1 MYVAETCQAKNTP
14 IKSPY
19 CIKLASHIILLGR
32 CTVKHP
38 LRLQSCTLKMMWCV
52 PQKCYVFT
60 GLHSITSQMTA
71 ILKLTFVRI
80 SNRTN
85 CSHNVNR
92 NCDLSSMKQ
101 ECQPA
106 NCNTQSN
113 SDDQETERI
122 VILYQ
127 PLSYLW
133 HRNRKTAKK
142 NYELDRYQI
151 TSMVSCMTGNNNVF
165 FFWRVQQSQTTQW
178 NITNTCKPPTIV

>member
-1 MYVAETCQAKNTP
+1 M
-14 IKSPY
+14 
-19 CIKLASHIILLGR
+19 KLAFYIISQGR
-32 CTVKHP
+32 CTVKQP
-38 LRLQSCTLKMMWCV
+38 LRLHSCTLKTKWCV
-52 PQKCYVFT
+52 PQKVFVFT
-60 GLHSITSQMTA
+60 GLHNITSQMTA

-80 SNRTN
+80 SIRTN
-85 CSHNVNR
+85 CSHNENKSW
-92 NCDLSSMKQ
+92 DLSNMKQ

-113 SDDQETERI
+113 SDEQETERI

-142 NYELDRYQI
+142 NCELDRYQI

-165 FFWRVQQSQTTQW
+165 FFWHVQQSQTTQW